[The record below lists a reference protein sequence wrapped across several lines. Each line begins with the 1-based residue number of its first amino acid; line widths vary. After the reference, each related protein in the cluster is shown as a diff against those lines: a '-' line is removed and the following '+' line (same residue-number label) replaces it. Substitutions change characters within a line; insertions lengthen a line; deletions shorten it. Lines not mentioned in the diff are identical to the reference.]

1 MKEKIEE
8 MLNGKEII
16 LKDVIGN
23 GGQKEVCLVN
33 YENKEC
39 LLKIIPLIPKYIDI
53 TNLSDDDKE
62 SIEDQVQARL
72 RRELK
77 LMKLCSERIPNIL
90 FLDDYLVF
98 NFNGRNY
105 AFYFEEYFDGLNLCE
120 TMKNK
125 EKYSIDEIIFFLEK
139 MILNLKCLQ
148 KNDIVHRDIKPANII
163 VCNNDYYL
171 IDLGLC
177 RQTYEDETLTISFQT
192 LGTQS
197 YLSPEQRK
205 GVKTDYQ
212 WDFRNDLYAIGLIAM
227 EMYLPSTRVT
237 RTENI
242 NLNNLKQLWYMNS
255 SDQKSL
261 IFFNEIITKLLAENK
276 FARFRTIDMMEATI
290 NKIKEVE

>member
-163 VCNNDYYL
+163 VCDNDYYL

-242 NLNNLKQLWYMNS
+242 NLNNLKQLWHMNS